1 MIMTIN
7 RIAFFSYNQYP
18 SALEQYR
25 IYSPLKQAGIEI
37 IPGIRENQLALEAI
51 DQAPLALIQRDF
63 SRHFQEYQQVL
74 ERAHAQ
80 AKPVVLDLDD
90 HLLALPQ
97 DHPDRISGVFA
108 DRLPALLHA
117 LLNVDAI
124 TVTTPVLRQA
134 LLPYNSRI
142 FVLPNYLDAELWQ
155 FHEPKAVEDGAPVR
169 ILFMGTPTHQPDLE
183 LIAKALVHTAQKY
196 GERVVFI
203 FFGARPPS
211 ILQGAANVTYLPLHT
226 YNYRDFLQEYQKL
239 QAEIAIAPLQDNLFN
254 RSKSAIK
261 YFEYAALGLP
271 GVFSALPPYTEVVH
285 DGQDGFLAADPEEW
299 EHKLELLIESPELR
313 LQLARQAKEQVR
325 QNWLI
330 QGHGEEWQSAYDQIL
345 ATGLRQSQMEPN
357 MDAAMTA
364 IAAQLQEYHNIV
376 NLDALKIKEQLLAE
390 NAMLQSDLIDNMQK
404 LSIQAETIQRLSAEN
419 EGLQLEIVDYTTSTS
434 WKLTR
439 PLRRL
444 SRLLRRK

>member
-1 MIMTIN
+1 
-7 RIAFFSYNQYP
+7 
-18 SALEQYR
+18 
-25 IYSPLKQAGIEI
+25 
-37 IPGIRENQLALEAI
+37 
-51 DQAPLALIQRDF
+51 
-63 SRHFQEYQQVL
+63 
-74 ERAHAQ
+74 
-80 AKPVVLDLDD
+80 
-90 HLLALPQ
+90 
-97 DHPDRISGVFA
+97 
-108 DRLPALLHA
+108 
-117 LLNVDAI
+117 
-124 TVTTPVLRQA
+124 
-134 LLPYNSRI
+134 
-142 FVLPNYLDAELWQ
+142 
-155 FHEPKAVEDGAPVR
+155 
-169 ILFMGTPTHQPDLE
+169 
-183 LIAKALVHTAQKY
+183 
-196 GERVVFI
+196 
-203 FFGARPPS
+203 
-211 ILQGAANVTYLPLHT
+211 LQGAANVTYLPLHT
-226 YNYRDFLQEYQKL
+226 YNYRDFLQEYQQL

-313 LQLARQAKEQVR
+313 LQLARQAQEQVR

-330 QGHGEEWQSAYDQIL
+330 QGHGEEWQSAYNQIL

-357 MDAAMTA
+357 MGAAMTA

-376 NLDALKIKEQLLAE
+376 NLDVLKIKDTQIQQKDAHIQQLSAE

-419 EGLQLEIVDYTTSTS
+419 ESLQLEIVDYTTSTS